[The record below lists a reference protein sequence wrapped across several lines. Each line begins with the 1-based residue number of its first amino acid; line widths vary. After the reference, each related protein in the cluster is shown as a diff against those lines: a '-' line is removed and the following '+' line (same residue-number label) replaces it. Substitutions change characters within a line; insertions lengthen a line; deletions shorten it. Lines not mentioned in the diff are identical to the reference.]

1 VYLIKWL
8 TQLRPSREVGGV
20 APVVNAEVSVV
31 AAVVADV
38 VKAEIVL
45 AEGAVEVVVTRV
57 TKRSLG
63 CPLLSSVGSS
73 RLVK

>member
-1 VYLIKWL
+1 M
-8 TQLRPSREVGGV
+8 
-20 APVVNAEVSVV
+20 VNAEVSVV